1 VLAEMVEMAEMVEEY
16 AAQFLL
22 MEATLRSSGTI
33 VGSKIQVRV
42 AIIKGDK

>member
-1 VLAEMVEMAEMVEEY
+1 MAEMVEEY

-22 MEATLRSSGTI
+22 LEATLRSSGTI